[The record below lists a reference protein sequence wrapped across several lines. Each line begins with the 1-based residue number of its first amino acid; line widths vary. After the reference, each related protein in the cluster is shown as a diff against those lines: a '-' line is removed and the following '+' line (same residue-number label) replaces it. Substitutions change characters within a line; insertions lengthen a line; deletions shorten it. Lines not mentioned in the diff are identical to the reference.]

1 MKRVFWLVIM
11 IGDLQLFALSCRDNK
26 QEEKKDDYEFYYYP
40 EKNVYYDVEKK
51 NFFYSLDGGKTWD
64 STINPSG
71 NDPGTLGKEVII
83 RSLGEVYNDNETH
96 RNLYNGK
103 LYNIINLDTRQV
115 TTAPEVSERKVQKK
129 RTTAIIPRQE
139 DKLKKGLK
147 KFLDKI
153 FAKRKKKQE
162 QQ

>member
-11 IGDLQLFALSCRDNK
+11 IGGLQLFALSCRNNK
-26 QEEKKDDYEFYYYP
+26 QDEKKDDYEFYYYP

-71 NDPGTLGKEVII
+71 NDPGTLGKKVII

-96 RNLYNGK
+96 RNLVNCIT
-103 LYNIINLDTRQV
+103 LLI
-115 TTAPEVSERKVQKK
+115 
-129 RTTAIIPRQE
+129 
-139 DKLKKGLK
+139 
-147 KFLDKI
+147 
-153 FAKRKKKQE
+153 
-162 QQ
+162 